1 MFKVQVVKCHD
12 EAMIAVGK
20 VHAQHIL
27 LTKGVVL
34 YQGSPTWGT
43 CTPRDTFAYTREY
56 LQASNRRKNTFT

>member
-34 YQGSPTWGT
+34 YQDFPTWGT
-43 CTPRDTFAYTREY
+43 CTPRGTLAYPQGY
-56 LQASNRRKNTFT
+56 I

>member
-43 CTPRDTFAYTREY
+43 CTPRGTLAYPQGY
-56 LQASNRRKNTFT
+56 V